1 MKPPEPAG
9 WERGK
14 GKSAESFLRARRM
27 DGFVGKTCE
36 TVCGKPQVRYPLT
49 ELNATGVCDCR

>member
-27 DGFVGKTCE
+27 DGFAGKTRE